1 MSTLNQLEIT
11 PAPVPAYQDEEDIE
25 VIKADVANIRSE
37 FTFEDSKR
45 LLRKADWRLLP
56 ILIAIYLCKNMDGNL
71 VSYVKTMNAGE
82 PTNILNSLNITANQF
97 AYASTCF
104 SVTYIVFEVPSNLII
119 KWSTPRLHF
128 FRILVVWSVVCAC
141 TAACTNLAGFL
152 TARAFLGMA
161 EAGLLP
167 GIYWQLTCWYRPDE
181 IALRMASLSVLGQFS
196 GILDSLLTY
205 GLSYIDGRGLAS
217 WRWAYIICGLIGIVE
232 SVWLFFY
239 FPDFPDSPPSRRQFL
254 TPEEGAFLVA
264 RLPPNAAR
272 SSDKNFDWPAIRREL
287 KSPLLW
293 GFSFFALCMNSSLY
307 GLSFWL
313 PTIISSFGLT
323 KGPKSQLLNIPSAV
337 VSIISS
343 LSLSWWLDHDTRIP
357 RPLFMLSGATAL
369 IGTFLGMIF
378 CKSSGGLYALIL
390 LAQAFAALMTC
401 ALLPLRSQSLRGA
414 TSAAFIMAFQ
424 NAWGQIPGLYTAQ
437 FFQTKYAPRY
447 AVSYSVSIVFI
458 VGLMSASSFIC
469 YFQYDVEKQTREIA
483 RLRREEGKKNVV
495 VEEDIK
501 I

>member
-1 MSTLNQLEIT
+1 MSTLTELDIT
-11 PAPVPAYQDEEDIE
+11 PAPPLAVGYEEEDDIAKTE
-25 VIKADVANIRSE
+25 VANIRSE
-37 FTFEDSKR
+37 FTYDDSKR

-56 ILIAIYLCKNMDGNL
+56 LLIAMYLCKNMDGNL
-71 VSYVKTMNAGE
+71 VSYVKTMNTGE
-82 PTNILNSLNITANQF
+82 SGNILKSLNITANQF
-97 AYASTCF
+97 AFAQTCF

-119 KWSTPRLHF
+119 KWASPRLHF
-128 FRILVVWSVVCAC
+128 FRILVLWSVVCAC

-152 TARAFLGMA
+152 TARAFLGLA

-196 GILDSLLTY
+196 GIIDSLFTY
-205 GLSYIDGRGLAS
+205 GLSYIDGRGLEG
-217 WRWAYIICGLIGIVE
+217 WRWAYLICGLIGLLL
-232 SVWLFFY
+232 SVWLFFF
-239 FPDFPDSPPSRRQFL
+239 FPDFPDSPSSRRQFL
-254 TPEEGAFLVA
+254 TQEEGKFLVA

-272 SSDKNFDWPAIRREL
+272 STDANFDWQAIKREL

-307 GLSFWL
+307 GLAFWL
-313 PTIISSFGLT
+313 PTIINSFGLT

-337 VSIISS
+337 ISIISS
-343 LSLSWWLDHDTRIP
+343 LSLSWILDNDTKIP
-357 RPLFMLSGATAL
+357 RPIFMLSGATGL
-369 IGTFLGMIF
+369 IGVFLGMIF

-390 LAQAFAALMTC
+390 LAQLFASLMTC

-447 AVSYSVSIVFI
+447 AVSYSISIVFVI
-458 VGLMSASSFIC
+458 ALMISVLFIW
-469 YFQYDVEKQTREIA
+469 YFQFNLEKQTREIA
-483 RLRREEGKKNVV
+483 RLRRKEGKKNIV
-495 VEEDIK
+495 VEEDVSL
-501 I
+501 